1 MASDKSDSK
10 PLLRRVLIVVLALA
24 LLALAWLEP
33 ADGSA
38 EAQTQRMLSRAL
50 VTFAVARSLNGV
62 ISVIQETEVAVQ
74 PGGLGVQLAPGQIL
88 DPVNDL
94 IEQFSWVMLASA
106 ASLGIQRLLL
116 EVSQWPGVS
125 LLLTATIA
133 IWIGLL
139 LHRRRPDWRQ
149 MAARAVLLALFLRF
163 AVPCVSLVSDAVY
176 RVFLDPVYASATESL
191 DRTQASLTQL
201 HDEAAAEA
209 EGENASGWSAWWG
222 RATDQFR
229 VRERIEA
236 YQALFAEL
244 AEDIVQLVAVFLLQ
258 TILLPLLFLW
268 VLIRLWRQLWR
279 VSGVD

>member
-1 MASDKSDSK
+1 M
-10 PLLRRVLIVVLALA
+10 LRRALIVLLALA
-24 LLALAWLEP
+24 LVALAWLEP

-50 VTFAVARSLNGV
+50 VTFALARSLNGV

-94 IEQFSWVMLASA
+94 IEQFSWIMLASA

-116 EVSQWPGVS
+116 EVSQWPGMS
-125 LLLTATIA
+125 LFLTAAVLGWIA
-133 IWIGLL
+133 LVFY
-139 LHRRRPDWRQ
+139 RKRPDWRQ
-149 MAARAVLLALFLRF
+149 LAARTLLLALFLRF
-163 AVPCVSLVSDAVY
+163 AVPCVSLVSDTVY
-176 RVFLDPVYASATESL
+176 RLFLDPVYVSASESL

-209 EGENASGWSAWWG
+209 ESEDSSGWSAWWG

-244 AEDIVQLVAVFLLQ
+244 AEDIVQLVAVFVLQ

-279 VSGVD
+279 VSGGG